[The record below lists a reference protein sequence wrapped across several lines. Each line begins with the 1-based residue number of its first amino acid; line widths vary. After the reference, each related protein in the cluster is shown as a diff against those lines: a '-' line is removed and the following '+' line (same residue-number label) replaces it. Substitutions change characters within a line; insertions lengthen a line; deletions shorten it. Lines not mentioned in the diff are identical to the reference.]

1 MQNPSPLAYR
11 AASRLHIDWMQP
23 KDAVALAQRGL
34 ALDPNDA
41 NNYLAIAY
49 ALIYAGRPQEAL
61 GFVDKA
67 MRLDPHYPAYN
78 LFVLGLAKFVLEEYE
93 EAVTF
98 FERALKLNPEDYVP
112 LIPLAS
118 AMAQLG
124 HRQEAADTID
134 KLQNCLPGIVTIS
147 LVRDL
152 PLSSYKNPADR
163 DRLLAGLRIAGML
176 ETPYDALRKTKK
188 P

>member
-1 MQNPSPLAYR
+1 M
-11 AASRLHIDWMQP
+11 
-23 KDAVALAQRGL
+23 
-34 ALDPNDA
+34 
-41 NNYLAIAY
+41 AY
-49 ALIYAGRPQEAL
+49 ALIYAGKPQKAFN
-61 GFVDKA
+61 FVKKA
-67 MRLDPHYPAYN
+67 MRLDPHYPAYY

-93 EAVTF
+93 TAVTF
-98 FERALKLNPEDYVP
+98 FEKALKLNPEDYVP
-112 LIPLAS
+112 LIPLAA

-124 HRQEAADTID
+124 HGQKATAALD
-134 KLQNCLPGIVTIS
+134 KLQNFLPGIVTIS

-163 DRLLAGLRIAGML
+163 NRLLAGLRMAGML